1 MSTVNFLLFANPNH
15 IICCGSI
22 SPKECSRL
30 TLLFWGW
37 NMNNMHTIPDQ
48 KITVDQNKEFL
59 HHIITT
65 YRKLV
70 INTYQ
75 LQNQAKDQFD
85 NQNED
90 SIQYSLLKDYP
101 MAKLLAFHSFCL
113 DLEEL
118 YVIYCVEQ
126 PRCIN
131 QYYNTMQ
138 PTKLQY
144 IAQLLVLTVLGRAKL
159 GNKTHICVCA
169 CVMFILFF
177 SCCIKVTITIKPEV
191 VYLTYNLA

>member
-59 HHIITT
+59 HHITT
-65 YRKLV
+65 YRKVV

-138 PTKLQY
+138 PTKT
-144 IAQLLVLTVLGRAKL
+144 TVHSTASAYLEEP
-159 GNKTHICVCA
+159 NWE
-169 CVMFILFF
+169 
-177 SCCIKVTITIKPEV
+177 IKPTFV
-191 VYLTYNLA
+191 CVFVSCSFYFYHVASKLP